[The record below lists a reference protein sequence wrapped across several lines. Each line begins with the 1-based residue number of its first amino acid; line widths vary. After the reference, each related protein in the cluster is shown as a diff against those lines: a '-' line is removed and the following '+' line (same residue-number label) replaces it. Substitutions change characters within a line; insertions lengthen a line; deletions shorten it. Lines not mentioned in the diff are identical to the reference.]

1 MKCKWTNLHNGKVK
15 ESHREKNW
23 LVGIKSCCGLA
34 RVRSCWFC
42 ADSAYNL
49 YNAVPTC
56 TLTQPTILFAIL
68 ENIDVWNSLSPQFVQ
83 QCFLLFWKIKIVHT
97 QSAYNPYNN
106 AFCHFGKYRCLILTQ
121 PTYYAMLFAVLE
133 NIDCANWHSLQSIQ
147 YTATVPFVILEY
159 IRWKV
164 KINVVSVLLF
174 KEYTFDDKDDE
185 GLFITKF
192 WWQSLL
198 GGGNYVTNLL

>member
-1 MKCKWTNLHNGKVK
+1 MLWPCTCQILLILCRLSLQSLQCCSYLHP
-15 ESHREKNW
+15 H
-23 LVGIKSCCGLA
+23 
-34 RVRSCWFC
+34 
-42 ADSAYNL
+42 SAYNTFCHFGKYRCL
-49 YNAVPTC
+49 K
-56 TLTQPTILFAIL
+56 LTQPTIRTTILFAIL

-83 QCFLLFWKIKIVHT
+83 QCFLLFWKIKIVHS

-106 AFCHFGKYRCLILTQ
+106 AFCHFGKYRCLKLTQ

-164 KINVVSVLLF
+164 KINVVSLLLF